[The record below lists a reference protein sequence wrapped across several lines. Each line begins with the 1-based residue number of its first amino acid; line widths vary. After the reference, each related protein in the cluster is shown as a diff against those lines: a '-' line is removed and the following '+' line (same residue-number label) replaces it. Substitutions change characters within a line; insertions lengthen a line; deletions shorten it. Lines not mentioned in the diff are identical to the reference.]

1 MTDRTAITSL
11 ADVPRQGTF
20 LFTVSEPSGRTE
32 EVILAR
38 LDEHEASEAGGAS
51 ETDDETEASEP
62 DDTPTIVAWKNFCMH
77 EPDQRLDRGGAVGAA
92 TRDGAVI
99 CPRHGSMFDL
109 ATGGCDNGPARNQSL
124 VSVDVTV
131 ADGTVYLTDDALT
144 FEHEGGDDDDG
155 DLSTTH
161 MSF

>member
-1 MTDRTAITSL
+1 MAEAITQLSN
-11 ADVPRQGTF
+11 VPDEGTF

-38 LDEHEASEAGGAS
+38 LD
-51 ETDDETEASEP
+51 TEDQSV
-62 DDTPTIVAWKNFCMH
+62 VAWKNFCMH
-77 EPDQRLDRGGAVGAA
+77 EPDQRLDRGEDVGAA
-92 TRDGAVI
+92 TREGAVI

-109 ATGGCDNGPARNQSL
+109 ETGGCDNGPARNQSL
-124 VSVDVTV
+124 VGVDVTV
-131 ADGTVYLTDDALT
+131 QNETVYLTDDALT
-144 FEHEGGDDDDG
+144 FEHEGGDDDDD